1 MSTLPVTTKHQK
13 PHNKLWLSLAA
24 KKVKNYLND
33 LFKPE
38 TVEVTFEMDGDSITY
53 TYTKVEEKK
62 VA

>member
-1 MSTLPVTTKHQK
+1 MSTLPVTTKHQNR
-13 PHNKLWLSLAA
+13 HNKLWLSLTA
-24 KKVKNYLND
+24 KKMKKYLND